1 MMNPSNLSTS
11 QLMRK
16 RNGKKWGITKA
27 IQEIETIVSERGSQ
41 SKVQFLKISLGDLL
55 HAAVEAHKQLMFN
68 IDENDPNFS
77 DEWIE
82 DLSLRVNTCYANIES
97 YFHDRKDDPPSSENS
112 ISARKKEVEE
122 WRQNSLFASG
132 SSNDSVKSI
141 ERDVTPPPVT
151 DAQIQSDE
159 NVDEANCR

>member
-27 IQEIETIVSERGSQ
+27 I
-41 SKVQFLKISLGDLL
+41 
-55 HAAVEAHKQLMFN
+55 H
-68 IDENDPNFS
+68 ENDPNFS

-97 YFHDRKDDPPSSENS
+97 YFHDRKDDPPSSKNS

-122 WRQNSLFASG
+122 WR
-132 SSNDSVKSI
+132 
-141 ERDVTPPPVT
+141 
-151 DAQIQSDE
+151 
-159 NVDEANCR
+159 